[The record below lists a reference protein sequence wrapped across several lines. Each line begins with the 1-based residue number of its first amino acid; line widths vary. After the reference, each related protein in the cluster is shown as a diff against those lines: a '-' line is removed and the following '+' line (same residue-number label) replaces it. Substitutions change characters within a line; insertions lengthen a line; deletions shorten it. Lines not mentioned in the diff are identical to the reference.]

1 MQGEPILIP
10 VNLLIVSIAWKKFS
24 RPQGAGRDCGCCRE
38 DFGKLQGG
46 AAWNCEWRQ
55 GLAQD
60 STSHSPASQW
70 HRFASGRGRSQTGEA
85 RAGGLLDYT
94 DNRGR
99 RQRKHFQT
107 KRMPTLSASRPK
119 RHLPGAGLSCKP
131 CGAQPLTGRAAIAC
145 VNAGRISRTRR
156 IRVRYGGTPPEHIL
170 AADCRDDLASAAS
183 PPACP
188 FLWVADDVVFATHD

>member
-1 MQGEPILIP
+1 LRVLQGRFWEI
-10 VNLLIVSIAWKKFS
+10 
-24 RPQGAGRDCGCCRE
+24 AGRSSVELRM
-38 DFGKLQGG
+38 
-46 AAWNCEWRQ
+46 AA

-94 DNRGR
+94 DNRGC

-188 FLWVADDVVFATHD
+188 FLGLPTMWCSLLTIEWFPRCNRPSETERSPLPGMAPYAAFI